1 MVRFK
6 QNIITEQLGKRLDK
20 VLAEIFTNI
29 SRSELQRCI
38 KTGLVTINGAI
49 VTDLAKKIQQI
60 GEVILNYD
68 NSQIQ
73 KYDLSPEN
81 IPIDVIYEDEYIL
94 IINKQAGIVCHPA
107 PGHKDGTLVNA
118 LAGRWQLS
126 DMGERPGIVH
136 RLDKNTSGI
145 MLVAKNNIAHA
156 KFADLFANH
165 KGTEIRR
172 FYTCFVF
179 GVPTNNEGRIDCK
192 LVRHPKNRQ
201 IFTTSNTNGK
211 SAITLYKTLQI
222 HYFTSTKAI
231 SKLEC
236 ELLTGRT
243 HQIRVHM
250 QHIGCPLIGD
260 QTYKKKHI
268 ENMYPEY
275 VRNFPRQAL
284 HSSKLVFFHPF
295 LQRQMEF
302 ITPLPEDML
311 KLNALINNN

>member
-1 MVRFK
+1 MHFK
-6 QNIITEQLGKRLDK
+6 HNITTEQLGKRLDK
-20 VLAEIFTNI
+20 VLAEIFTDI

-38 KTGLVTINGAI
+38 KAGFVTINGVI
-49 VTDLAKKIQQI
+49 VTDPAKKIQQI
-60 GEVILNYD
+60 GEVDLNYD
-68 NSQIQ
+68 NSQTQ

-94 IINKQAGIVCHPA
+94 IINKQSGIVCHPA

-136 RLDKNTSGI
+136 RLDKDTSGI
-145 MLVAKNNIAHA
+145 ILVAKNNIAHA
-156 KFADLFANH
+156 KFADLFANY
-165 KGTEIRR
+165 KGTKIRR

-179 GVPTNNEGRIDCK
+179 GVPKISEGCINCK

-201 IFTTSNTNGK
+201 IFTTSNTQGK
-211 SAITLYKTLQI
+211 NAITLYKTLQT

-231 SKLEC
+231 SKIEC

-250 QHIGCPLIGD
+250 QHIGYPLIGE
-260 QTYKKKHI
+260 QVYGKKHI
-268 ENMYPEY
+268 GDIYPEY
-275 VRNFPRQAL
+275 IRNFPRQAL

-295 LQRQMEF
+295 LQQQMEF
-302 ITPLPEDML
+302 TVPLPEDML
-311 KLNALINNN
+311 ELETLTSNN

>member
-6 QNIITEQLGKRLDK
+6 QNIIIEQLGKRLDK

-38 KTGLVTINGAI
+38 KAGLVTINGVI
-49 VTDLAKKIQQI
+49 VPDPAKKIQQI
-60 GEVILNYD
+60 GEVILTYD
-68 NSQIQ
+68 NSQTQ

-94 IINKQAGIVCHPA
+94 IINKHAGIVCHPA
-107 PGHKDGTLVNA
+107 PGHKNGTLVNA

-126 DMGERPGIVH
+126 DMRERPGIVH
-136 RLDKNTSGI
+136 RLDKDTSGI

-179 GVPTNNEGRIDCK
+179 GAPTNNEGRIDCK

-201 IFTTSNTNGK
+201 IFTTSNTQGK
-211 SAITLYKTLQI
+211 SATTLYKTLQT
-222 HYFTSTKAI
+222 HYFTSNKAI
-231 SKLEC
+231 SKIEC

-243 HQIRVHM
+243 HQVRVHM
-250 QHIGCPLIGD
+250 HYIECPLIGD

-268 ENMYPEY
+268 EFVYPEY
-275 VRNFPRQAL
+275 VRDFPRQAL

-295 LQRQMEF
+295 LQQQMEF

-311 KLNALINNN
+311 NLDILINSN